1 MIFLKWLHRRQDEE
15 LLKTAEQVL
24 KDFRNEISS
33 MEVCGEEREV
43 LENMIFLLLNTYME
57 EDEKKFLCD
66 ADGKGCLDTLAAPL
80 VLGENGGTYAASY
93 DRCMEEG
100 QGKYKTFARYFGK
113 DFTPFGFDVFTGM
126 VLLYTRKTGD
136 REEGTQRLLDAADR
150 VLGDWKSFYHSF
162 LFGFFMAAYGRGAVS
177 SAAWLKAA
185 DRQIL
190 DLLHGFEER

>member
-24 KDFRNEISS
+24 KDFWNEISS

-66 ADGKGCLDTLAAPL
+66 TDGKGCLDTLAAPL

-93 DRCMEEG
+93 DRCLEEE
-100 QGKYKTFARYFGK
+100 QGKYKTFAGILEKISPLSDLMYLQEWYFCTQERQEIERKGHSACW
-113 DFTPFGFDVFTGM
+113 TLPTGCWGIGSLSIILFCSVSLWQRM
-126 VLLYTRKTGD
+126 DGRLYLPR
-136 REEGTQRLLDAADR
+136 
-150 VLGDWKSFYHSF
+150 
-162 LFGFFMAAYGRGAVS
+162 RG
-177 SAAWLKAA
+177 
-185 DRQIL
+185 
-190 DLLHGFEER
+190 

>member
-33 MEVCGEEREV
+33 MAVCGEEREV

-66 ADGKGCLDTLAAPL
+66 TDGKGCLDTLAAPL

-93 DRCMEEG
+93 DRCLEEE

-136 REEGTQRLLDAADR
+136 RAEGTQRLLDAADR
-150 VLGDWKSFYHSF
+150 VMG
-162 LFGFFMAAYGRGAVS
+162 
-177 SAAWLKAA
+177 
-185 DRQIL
+185 
-190 DLLHGFEER
+190 

>member
-1 MIFLKWLHRRQDEE
+1 MIFLKWLHRRQDEG

-66 ADGKGCLDTLAAPL
+66 TDGKGCLDTLAAPL

-100 QGKYKTFARYFGK
+100 A
-113 DFTPFGFDVFTGM
+113 
-126 VLLYTRKTGD
+126 
-136 REEGTQRLLDAADR
+136 EEGE
-150 VLGDWKSFYHSF
+150 V
-162 LFGFFMAAYGRGAVS
+162 
-177 SAAWLKAA
+177 
-185 DRQIL
+185 
-190 DLLHGFEER
+190 

>member
-66 ADGKGCLDTLAAPL
+66 TDGKGCLDTLAAPL

-93 DRCMEEG
+93 DRCLEEE

-136 REEGTQRLLDAADR
+136 RAEGTQRLLDAADR

-162 LFGFFMAAYGRGAVS
+162 LFGFFMAAYGRDAVS
-177 SAAWLKAA
+177 SAAW
-185 DRQIL
+185 
-190 DLLHGFEER
+190 

>member
-33 MEVCGEEREV
+33 MAVCGEEREI

-66 ADGKGCLDTLAAPL
+66 TDGKGCLDTLAAPL

-93 DRCMEEG
+93 DRCLEEE

-136 REEGTQRLLDAADR
+136 RAEGTQSACWTLPTGCWGIGSLSIILFCSVSLWQRMDGRLYLPR
-150 VLGDWKSFYHSF
+150 
-162 LFGFFMAAYGRGAVS
+162 RG
-177 SAAWLKAA
+177 
-185 DRQIL
+185 
-190 DLLHGFEER
+190 

>member
-66 ADGKGCLDTLAAPL
+66 TDGKGCLDTLAAPL

-93 DRCMEEG
+93 DRCLEEE

-162 LFGFFMAAYGRGAVS
+162 CSVSLWQRMDGRLYLPRRG
-177 SAAWLKAA
+177 
-185 DRQIL
+185 
-190 DLLHGFEER
+190 

>member
-33 MEVCGEEREV
+33 MAVCGEEREV

-66 ADGKGCLDTLAAPL
+66 TDGKGCLDTLAAPL

-100 QGKYKTFARYFGK
+100 QRKGKYKTFARYFGK

-126 VLLYTRKTGD
+126 VLLYTRRDTAPAGRCRSGAGGLEVFLSFFFVRFLYGSVWTRGCIFHGVVKSG
-136 REEGTQRLLDAADR
+136 RQAD
-150 VLGDWKSFYHSF
+150 
-162 LFGFFMAAYGRGAVS
+162 FGL
-177 SAAWLKAA
+177 AAWV
-185 DRQIL
+185 
-190 DLLHGFEER
+190 